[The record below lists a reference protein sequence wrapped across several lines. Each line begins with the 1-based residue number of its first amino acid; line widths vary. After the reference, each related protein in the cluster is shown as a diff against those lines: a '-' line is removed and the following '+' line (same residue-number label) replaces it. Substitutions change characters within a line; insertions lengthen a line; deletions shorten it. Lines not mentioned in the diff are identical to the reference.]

1 MIWGSHQDSTILSII
16 WPELGLY
23 YLTYHL
29 TSGGHQNSTIISI
42 IWPGAAIRTLQ
53 SYPSSDL
60 RQPSGL
66 YSPTH
71 DLMFWW
77 SSCVYYLL
85 PSYFLIYPRTS
96 FSVFLYLSSQV
107 FSHIGQFLSSISS
120 VVMLQTFNLSFPYCL
135 YEWSCSTYRGT
146 KQAIQNIWQY
156 FFLTVSAFQTQ
167 CHKPP

>member
-1 MIWGSHQDSTILSII
+1 MHAKSYHFNYTMRLFFFKYMIWGSHQDSTILSII

-23 YLTYHL
+23 YLTYL

-107 FSHIGQFLSSISS
+107 FSHIRPIPLFHL
-120 VVMLQTFNLSFPYCL
+120 FCCYAP
-135 YEWSCSTYRGT
+135 
-146 KQAIQNIWQY
+146 NI
-156 FFLTVSAFQTQ
+156 
-167 CHKPP
+167 